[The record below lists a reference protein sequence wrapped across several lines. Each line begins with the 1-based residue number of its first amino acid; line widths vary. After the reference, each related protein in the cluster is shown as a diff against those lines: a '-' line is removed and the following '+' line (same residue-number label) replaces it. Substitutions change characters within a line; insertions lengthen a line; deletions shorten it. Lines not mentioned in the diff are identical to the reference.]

1 MNKGGETNR
10 PTVDDG
16 QRRDANED
24 LVIGRGGGGGRMPGD
39 DWDLKTPEGMTPR
52 TTKRIWG

>member
-24 LVIGRGGGGGRMPGD
+24 LVIGRGGAVGC
-39 DWDLKTPEGMTPR
+39 LGMTG
-52 TTKRIWG
+52 I